1 MRSSMP
7 SVPPTPT
14 PTIELPAIPEHGRSG
29 PVRLPRD
36 TRAALV
42 AAAGERLVIHA
53 TADPD
58 VVTIGATSWVGA
70 LAVPGLV
77 VRVMPRVSVTTFFAM
92 LGAGVAPEAFEHEHV
107 TWSDTDELIDG
118 VAYFAIRLI
127 DSATMRGLV
136 HGYVA
141 RDERMRT
148 IRGRLLVEEFAR
160 RPWAAAEP
168 QCRYDDFTADIVENQ
183 LFRCTL
189 QAMLSWPQLA
199 PQVRREALR
208 VMGRFEGVS
217 DTPATRHTIPVTVT
231 RLNEHYEDAMR
242 LSRLVLQAMS
252 LSHEAGDQQANS
264 LMVDMDDLFRR
275 WIVQELDLRLAPD
288 LRIDGDEDVW
298 LDEGRAVTMA
308 PDLVVRRGSDV
319 VLVGDAKY
327 SVGAD
332 GYLASRDY
340 LELIAYTTAMGQS
353 TGLLV
358 HCNSDRS
365 PESEIVIRNAGTR
378 ILCRPIRLDGSYA
391 AVCRSLDGLADL
403 VRELA
408 DTPTEFE
415 VPVLVRARR

>member
-1 MRSSMP
+1 M
-7 SVPPTPT
+7 
-14 PTIELPAIPEHGRSG
+14 TIELAPIPEHGRSG
-29 PVRLPRD
+29 PVRLTRE

-77 VRVMPRVSVTTFFAM
+77 VRVMPKVSVTNFFAM
-92 LGAGVAPEAFEHEHV
+92 LGAGVSPDAFDHEHV

-136 HGYVA
+136 HGYVP
-141 RDERMRT
+141 REERMRT

-160 RPWAAAEP
+160 RPWSAAEP
-168 QCRYDDFTADIVENQ
+168 QCRFDDFTADIVENQ

-199 PQVRREALR
+199 PHVRREALR
-208 VMGRFEGVS
+208 VLGRFDGVS
-217 DTPATRHTIPVTVT
+217 DTPATKHAAPLPIT

-242 LSRLVLQAMS
+242 LGRLVLQAMS

-264 LMVDMDDLFRR
+264 LMVDMDDLFQR
-275 WIVQELDLRLAPD
+275 WIAQELDLRLAPEM
-288 LRIDGDEDVW
+288 RIERDEDVW
-298 LDEGRAVTMA
+298 LDEGRALTMA
-308 PDLVVRRGSDV
+308 PDLVVRRGSEV

-327 SVGAD
+327 SMGAD
-332 GYLASRDY
+332 GYVASRDY
-340 LELIAYTTAMGQS
+340 LELVAYTSAMGLP

-358 HCNSDRS
+358 HCNSDRA
-365 PESEIVIRNAGTR
+365 PETEIVIRNAGTR

-391 AVCRSLDGLADL
+391 AVCKSLDSLAEL

-408 DTPTEFE
+408 DAPGEFE
-415 VPVLVRARR
+415 VPTLIRARR

>member
-1 MRSSMP
+1 M
-7 SVPPTPT
+7 
-14 PTIELPAIPEHGRSG
+14 TIELAPIPEHGRSG
-29 PVRLPRD
+29 PVRLTRE

-70 LAVPGLV
+70 LAIPGLV
-77 VRVMPRVSVTTFFAM
+77 VRVMPKVSVTNFFAM
-92 LGAGVAPEAFEHEHV
+92 LGAGVSPDAFDHEHV

-127 DSATMRGLV
+127 DSSTMRGLV
-136 HGYVA
+136 HGYVP
-141 RDERMRT
+141 REERMRT

-160 RPWAAAEP
+160 RPWSAAEP
-168 QCRYDDFTADIVENQ
+168 QCRFDDFTADIVENQ

-199 PQVRREALR
+199 PHVRREALR
-208 VMGRFEGVS
+208 VLGRFDGVA
-217 DTPATRHTIPVTVT
+217 DTPATKHAAPLPIT

-264 LMVDMDDLFRR
+264 LMVDMDDLFQR
-275 WIVQELDLRLAPD
+275 WISQELDLRLAPE
-288 LRIDGDEDVW
+288 LRIERDEDVW
-298 LDEGRAVTMA
+298 LDEARALTMA
-308 PDLVVRRGSDV
+308 PDLVVRRGSEV

-327 SVGAD
+327 SMGAD
-332 GYLASRDY
+332 GYVASRDY
-340 LELIAYTTAMGQS
+340 LELVAYTSAMGLP

-358 HCNSDRS
+358 HCNSDRA

-391 AVCRSLDGLADL
+391 AVCRSLDSLAEL

-408 DTPTEFE
+408 DSPGEFE
-415 VPVLVRARR
+415 VPALLRARR

>member
-1 MRSSMP
+1 M
-7 SVPPTPT
+7 
-14 PTIELPAIPEHGRSG
+14 TIELAPIPEHGRSG
-29 PVRLPRD
+29 PVRLTRE

-77 VRVMPRVSVTTFFAM
+77 VRVMPKVSVTNFFAM
-92 LGAGVAPEAFEHEHV
+92 LGAGVSPDAFDHEHV

-127 DSATMRGLV
+127 DSSTMRGLV
-136 HGYVA
+136 HGYVP
-141 RDERMRT
+141 REERMRT

-160 RPWAAAEP
+160 RPWSAAEP
-168 QCRYDDFTADIVENQ
+168 QCRFDDFTADIVENQ

-199 PQVRREALR
+199 PHVRREALR
-208 VMGRFEGVS
+208 VLGRFDGVA
-217 DTPATRHTIPVTVT
+217 DTPATKHAAPLPIT
-231 RLNEHYEDAMR
+231 RLNEHYEDAMC

-275 WIVQELDLRLAPD
+275 WISQELDFRLAPEM
-288 LRIDGDEDVW
+288 RIERDEDVW
-298 LDEGRAVTMA
+298 LDEGRALTMA
-308 PDLVVRRGSDV
+308 PDLVVRRGSEV

-327 SVGAD
+327 SMGAD
-332 GYLASRDY
+332 GYVASRDY
-340 LELIAYTTAMGQS
+340 LELVAYTSAMGLP

-358 HCNSDRS
+358 HCNSDRA

-391 AVCRSLDGLADL
+391 AVCRSLDSRADL

-408 DTPTEFE
+408 DSPGEFE
-415 VPVLVRARR
+415 VPALIRSRR

>member
-1 MRSSMP
+1 M
-7 SVPPTPT
+7 
-14 PTIELPAIPEHGRSG
+14 TIELPPIPEHGRSG
-29 PVRLPRD
+29 PVRLSRE
-36 TRAALV
+36 TRSALV
-42 AAAGERLVIHA
+42 SAAGERLVIHA

-77 VRVMPRVSVTTFFAM
+77 VRVMPRVSVTNFFAM
-92 LGAGVAPEAFEHEHV
+92 LGAGVSPDAFDHEHV

-127 DSATMRGLV
+127 DTATMRGLV

-160 RPWAAAEP
+160 RPWNAAEP
-168 QCRYDDFTADIVENQ
+168 ECRYDEFTPDIRENQ
-183 LFRCTL
+183 LFRCAL

-199 PQVRREALR
+199 PNVRREALR
-208 VMGRFEGVS
+208 VLGRFDGVS
-217 DTPATRHTIPVTVT
+217 DTAATAHAVPVAVT
-231 RLNEHYEDAMR
+231 RLNEHYSDAMR

-252 LSHEAGDQQANS
+252 LSHQSGDQQANS

-275 WIVQELDLRLAPD
+275 WIVQELDLRLAPA
-288 LRIDGDEDVW
+288 LRIESDSDVW
-298 LDEGRAVTMA
+298 LDEAREVSMA
-308 PDLVVRRGSDV
+308 PDLVVRRGSEV
-319 VLVGDAKY
+319 VLVADAKY

-332 GYLASRDY
+332 GYMASRDY
-340 LELIAYTTAMGQS
+340 LELVAYTTAMGLP

-358 HCNSDRS
+358 HCNVDRA
-365 PESEIVIRNAGTR
+365 PESEMVIRNAGTR
-378 ILCRPIRLDGSYA
+378 ILCRPIRLDGTYER
-391 AVCRSLDGLADL
+391 VCRSLDALGDL

-408 DTPTEFE
+408 EAPGEFE
-415 VPVLVRARR
+415 VPMLIRAGR

>member
-1 MRSSMP
+1 M
-7 SVPPTPT
+7 
-14 PTIELPAIPEHGRSG
+14 TIELAPIPEHGRSG
-29 PVRLPRD
+29 PVRLSRE

-77 VRVMPRVSVTTFFAM
+77 VRVTPKVSVTNFFAM
-92 LGAGVAPEAFEHEHV
+92 LGAGVSPDAFDHEHV

-127 DSATMRGLV
+127 DSSTMRGLV
-136 HGYVA
+136 HGYVP
-141 RDERMRT
+141 REERMRT

-160 RPWAAAEP
+160 RPWSAAEP
-168 QCRYDDFTADIVENQ
+168 QCRFDDFTADIVENQ

-199 PQVRREALR
+199 PHVRREALR
-208 VMGRFEGVS
+208 VLGRFDGVA
-217 DTPATRHTIPVTVT
+217 DTPATRHAAPLPIT

-264 LMVDMDDLFRR
+264 LMVDMDDLFQR
-275 WIVQELDLRLAPD
+275 WIAQELDLRLAPQM
-288 LRIDGDEDVW
+288 RIERDEDVW

-308 PDLVVRRGSDV
+308 PDLVVRRGSEV

-327 SVGAD
+327 SMGAD
-332 GYLASRDY
+332 GYMASRDY
-340 LELIAYTTAMGQS
+340 LELVAYTTAMGLP
-353 TGLLV
+353 TGLLI
-358 HCNSDRS
+358 HCNSDRA

-391 AVCRSLDGLADL
+391 AVCRSLDALAEL

-408 DTPTEFE
+408 DAPGELE
-415 VPVLVRARR
+415 VPTLIRSRR

>member
-1 MRSSMP
+1 M
-7 SVPPTPT
+7 
-14 PTIELPAIPEHGRSG
+14 TIELAPIPEHGRSG
-29 PVRLPRD
+29 PVRLTRE

-77 VRVMPRVSVTTFFAM
+77 VRVMPKVSVTNFFAM
-92 LGAGVAPEAFEHEHV
+92 LGAGVSPDAFDHEHV

-141 RDERMRT
+141 REERMRT

-160 RPWAAAEP
+160 RPWSAAEP
-168 QCRYDDFTADIVENQ
+168 QCRFDDFTADIVENQ

-199 PQVRREALR
+199 PHVRREALR
-208 VMGRFEGVS
+208 VLGRFEGVA
-217 DTPATRHTIPVTVT
+217 DTPATKHAAALPIT

-264 LMVDMDDLFRR
+264 LMVDMDDLFQR
-275 WIVQELDLRLAPD
+275 WIAQELDLRLAPEM
-288 LRIDGDEDVW
+288 RIERDEDVW
-298 LDEGRAVTMA
+298 LDEGRALTMA

-327 SVGAD
+327 SMGAD
-332 GYLASRDY
+332 GYVASRDY
-340 LELIAYTTAMGQS
+340 LELVAYTSAMGLP

-358 HCNSDRS
+358 HCNTDRA

-391 AVCRSLDGLADL
+391 AVCRSLDSLADL

-408 DTPTEFE
+408 DTPGEFE
-415 VPVLVRARR
+415 VPALIRSRR

>member
-1 MRSSMP
+1 M
-7 SVPPTPT
+7 
-14 PTIELPAIPEHGRSG
+14 TIELAPIPEHGRSG
-29 PVRLPRD
+29 PVRLTRE

-53 TADPD
+53 AADPD

-77 VRVMPRVSVTTFFAM
+77 VRVMPKVSVTNFFAM
-92 LGAGVAPEAFEHEHV
+92 LGAGVSPDAFDHEHV

-136 HGYVA
+136 HGYVP
-141 RDERMRT
+141 REERMRT

-160 RPWAAAEP
+160 PPWSAAEP
-168 QCRYDDFTADIVENQ
+168 QCRFDDFTADIVENQ

-199 PQVRREALR
+199 PHVRREALR
-208 VMGRFEGVS
+208 VLGRFDGVA
-217 DTPATRHTIPVTVT
+217 DTPATKHAAPLPIT

-275 WIVQELDLRLAPD
+275 WISQELDFRLAPEM
-288 LRIDGDEDVW
+288 RIERDEDVW
-298 LDEGRAVTMA
+298 LDEGRALTMA
-308 PDLVVRRGSDV
+308 PDLVVRRGSEV

-327 SVGAD
+327 SMGAD
-332 GYLASRDY
+332 GYVASRDY
-340 LELIAYTTAMGQS
+340 LELVAYTSAMGLP

-358 HCNSDRS
+358 HCNSDRA

-391 AVCRSLDGLADL
+391 AVCRSLDFLADL

-408 DTPTEFE
+408 DSPGEFE
-415 VPVLVRARR
+415 VPALIRSRR

>member
-1 MRSSMP
+1 M
-7 SVPPTPT
+7 
-14 PTIELPAIPEHGRSG
+14 TIELPPIPEHGRSG
-29 PVRLPRD
+29 PVRLSRE

-42 AAAGERLVIHA
+42 VAAGERLVIHA

-77 VRVMPRVSVTTFFAM
+77 VRVAPKVSVTNFFAM
-92 LGAGVAPEAFEHEHV
+92 LGAGVSPDAFDHEHV

-136 HGYVA
+136 HGYVP
-141 RDERMRT
+141 REERMRT

-160 RPWAAAEP
+160 RPWSAAEP
-168 QCRYDDFTADIVENQ
+168 QCRFDDFTADIVENQ

-189 QAMLSWPQLA
+189 QAMLAWPQLA
-199 PQVRREALR
+199 PNVRREALR
-208 VMGRFEGVS
+208 VLGRFDGVA
-217 DTPATRHTIPVTVT
+217 DTPATRHAAPLPIT

-264 LMVDMDDLFRR
+264 LMVDMDDLFQR
-275 WIVQELDLRLAPD
+275 WISQELDLRLAPD
-288 LRIDGDEDVW
+288 LRIETDEDVW

-327 SVGAD
+327 SMGAD
-332 GYLASRDY
+332 GYMASRDY
-340 LELIAYTTAMGQS
+340 LELIAYTTALGLP
-353 TGLLV
+353 TGMLV
-358 HCNSDRS
+358 HCNTDRA

-391 AVCRSLDGLADL
+391 AVCRSLDALADL
-403 VRELA
+403 VRELV
-408 DTPTEFE
+408 DSPGELE
-415 VPVLVRARR
+415 VPTLVRSRR

>member
-1 MRSSMP
+1 M
-7 SVPPTPT
+7 
-14 PTIELPAIPEHGRSG
+14 TIELPPIPEHGRSA
-29 PVRLPRD
+29 PVRLSRE
-36 TRAALV
+36 TRSALV
-42 AAAGERLVIHA
+42 SAAGERLVIHA

-77 VRVMPRVSVTTFFAM
+77 VRVMPRVSVTNFFAM
-92 LGAGVAPEAFEHEHV
+92 LGAGVSPDAFDHEHV

-127 DSATMRGLV
+127 DAATMRGLV

-160 RPWAAAEP
+160 RPWNAAEP
-168 QCRYDDFTADIVENQ
+168 ECRYDEFTPDIRENQ
-183 LFRCTL
+183 LFRCAL

-199 PQVRREALR
+199 PNVRREALR
-208 VMGRFEGVS
+208 VLGRFDGVS
-217 DTPATRHTIPVTVT
+217 DTAATTHAVPVAVT
-231 RLNEHYEDAMR
+231 RLNEHYGDAMR

-252 LSHEAGDQQANS
+252 LSHQSGDQQANS

-288 LRIDGDEDVW
+288 LRIESDSDVW
-298 LDEGRAVTMA
+298 LDEAREVSMA
-308 PDLVVRRGSDV
+308 PDLVVRRGSEV

-332 GYLASRDY
+332 GYMASRDY
-340 LELIAYTTAMGQS
+340 LELVAYTTAMGLP

-358 HCNSDRS
+358 HCNVDRA
-365 PESEIVIRNAGTR
+365 PESEMVIRNAGTR
-378 ILCRPIRLDGSYA
+378 ILCRPIRLDGTYA
-391 AVCRSLDGLADL
+391 GVCRSIDGLADL

-408 DTPTEFE
+408 DAPGEFE
-415 VPVLVRARR
+415 VPALIRARR

>member
-1 MRSSMP
+1 M
-7 SVPPTPT
+7 
-14 PTIELPAIPEHGRSG
+14 TIELAPIPEHGRSG
-29 PVRLPRD
+29 PVRLSRE

-77 VRVMPRVSVTTFFAM
+77 VRVTPKVSVTNFFAM
-92 LGAGVAPEAFEHEHV
+92 LGAGVSPDAFDHEHV

-127 DSATMRGLV
+127 DSSTMRGLV
-136 HGYVA
+136 HGYVP
-141 RDERMRT
+141 REERMRT

-160 RPWAAAEP
+160 RPWSAAEP
-168 QCRYDDFTADIVENQ
+168 QCRFDDFTADIVENQ

-199 PQVRREALR
+199 PHVRREALR
-208 VMGRFEGVS
+208 VLGRFDGVA
-217 DTPATRHTIPVTVT
+217 DTPATRHAAPQPIT

-264 LMVDMDDLFRR
+264 LMVDMDDLFQR
-275 WIVQELDLRLAPD
+275 WIAQELDLRLAPQM
-288 LRIDGDEDVW
+288 RIERDEDVW

-308 PDLVVRRGSDV
+308 PDLVVRRGSEV

-327 SVGAD
+327 SMGAD
-332 GYLASRDY
+332 GYMASRDY
-340 LELIAYTTAMGQS
+340 LELVAYTTAMGLP
-353 TGLLV
+353 TGLLI
-358 HCNSDRS
+358 HCNSDRA

-391 AVCRSLDGLADL
+391 AVCRSLDALAEL

-408 DTPTEFE
+408 DAPGELE
-415 VPVLVRARR
+415 VPTLIRSRR

>member
-1 MRSSMP
+1 M
-7 SVPPTPT
+7 
-14 PTIELPAIPEHGRSG
+14 TIELAPIPEHGRSA
-29 PVRLPRD
+29 PVRLSRE

-77 VRVMPRVSVTTFFAM
+77 VRVTPKVSVTNFFAM
-92 LGAGVAPEAFEHEHV
+92 LGAGVSPDAFDHEHV

-127 DSATMRGLV
+127 DSSTMRGLV
-136 HGYVA
+136 HGYVP
-141 RDERMRT
+141 REERMRT

-160 RPWAAAEP
+160 RPWSAAEP
-168 QCRYDDFTADIVENQ
+168 QCRFDDFTADIVENQ

-199 PQVRREALR
+199 PHVRREALR
-208 VMGRFEGVS
+208 VLGRFDGVA
-217 DTPATRHTIPVTVT
+217 DTPATKHAAPLPIT

-264 LMVDMDDLFRR
+264 LMVDMDDLFQR
-275 WIVQELDLRLAPD
+275 WIAQELDLRLAPEM
-288 LRIDGDEDVW
+288 RIERDEDVW

-308 PDLVVRRGSDV
+308 PDLVVRRGSEV

-327 SVGAD
+327 SMGAD
-332 GYLASRDY
+332 GYMASRDY
-340 LELIAYTTAMGQS
+340 LELVAYTTAMGLP
-353 TGLLV
+353 TGLLI
-358 HCNSDRS
+358 HCNSDRA

-391 AVCRSLDGLADL
+391 AVCRSLDALAEL

-408 DTPTEFE
+408 DAPGELE
-415 VPVLVRARR
+415 VPTLIRSRR

>member
-1 MRSSMP
+1 M
-7 SVPPTPT
+7 
-14 PTIELPAIPEHGRSG
+14 TIELAPIPEHGRSG
-29 PVRLPRD
+29 PVRLSRE

-77 VRVMPRVSVTTFFAM
+77 VRVTPKVSVTNFFAM
-92 LGAGVAPEAFEHEHV
+92 LGAGVSPDAFDHEHV

-136 HGYVA
+136 HGYVP
-141 RDERMRT
+141 REERMRT

-160 RPWAAAEP
+160 RPWSAAEP
-168 QCRYDDFTADIVENQ
+168 QCRFDDFTADIVENQ

-199 PQVRREALR
+199 PHVRREALR
-208 VMGRFEGVS
+208 VLGRFDGVA
-217 DTPATRHTIPVTVT
+217 DTPATKHAAPLPIT

-264 LMVDMDDLFRR
+264 LMVDMDDLFQR
-275 WIVQELDLRLAPD
+275 WIAQELDLRLAPQM
-288 LRIDGDEDVW
+288 RIERDEDVW

-308 PDLVVRRGSDV
+308 PDLVVRRGSEV

-327 SVGAD
+327 SMGAD
-332 GYLASRDY
+332 GYMASRDY
-340 LELIAYTTAMGQS
+340 LELIAYTTAMGLP
-353 TGLLV
+353 TGLLI
-358 HCNSDRS
+358 HCNTDRA

-391 AVCRSLDGLADL
+391 AVCRSLDALAEL

-408 DTPTEFE
+408 ETPGELE
-415 VPVLVRARR
+415 VPTLIRSRR

>member
-1 MRSSMP
+1 M
-7 SVPPTPT
+7 
-14 PTIELPAIPEHGRSG
+14 TIELAPIPEHGRSG
-29 PVRLPRD
+29 PVRLTRE

-77 VRVMPRVSVTTFFAM
+77 VRVMPKVSVTNFFAM
-92 LGAGVAPEAFEHEHV
+92 LGAGVSPDAFDHEHV

-141 RDERMRT
+141 REERMRT

-160 RPWAAAEP
+160 RPWSAAEP
-168 QCRYDDFTADIVENQ
+168 QCRFDDFTADIVENQ

-199 PQVRREALR
+199 PHVRREALR
-208 VMGRFEGVS
+208 VLGRFEGVA
-217 DTPATRHTIPVTVT
+217 DTPATKHAAALPIT

-264 LMVDMDDLFRR
+264 LMVDMDDLFQR
-275 WIVQELDLRLAPD
+275 WIAQELDLRLAPEM
-288 LRIDGDEDVW
+288 RIERDEDVW
-298 LDEGRAVTMA
+298 LDEGRALTMA
-308 PDLVVRRGSDV
+308 PDLVVRRGSEV

-327 SVGAD
+327 SMGAD
-332 GYLASRDY
+332 GYVASRDY
-340 LELIAYTTAMGQS
+340 LELVAYTTAMGLP

-358 HCNSDRS
+358 HCNSDRA

-391 AVCRSLDGLADL
+391 AVCRSLDSLAEL
-403 VRELA
+403 VRELVEA
-408 DTPTEFE
+408 PGEFE
-415 VPVLVRARR
+415 VPALIRSRR

>member
-1 MRSSMP
+1 
-7 SVPPTPT
+7 
-14 PTIELPAIPEHGRSG
+14 
-29 PVRLPRD
+29 
-36 TRAALV
+36 
-42 AAAGERLVIHA
+42 
-53 TADPD
+53 
-58 VVTIGATSWVGA
+58 
-70 LAVPGLV
+70 
-77 VRVMPRVSVTTFFAM
+77 
-92 LGAGVAPEAFEHEHV
+92 
-107 TWSDTDELIDG
+107 
-118 VAYFAIRLI
+118 
-127 DSATMRGLV
+127 
-136 HGYVA
+136 
-141 RDERMRT
+141 
-148 IRGRLLVEEFAR
+148 
-160 RPWAAAEP
+160 
-168 QCRYDDFTADIVENQ
+168 
-183 LFRCTL
+183 
-189 QAMLSWPQLA
+189 
-199 PQVRREALR
+199 
-208 VMGRFEGVS
+208 
-217 DTPATRHTIPVTVT
+217 
-231 RLNEHYEDAMR
+231 
-242 LSRLVLQAMS
+242 
-252 LSHEAGDQQANS
+252 
-264 LMVDMDDLFRR
+264 MVDMDDLFRR

>member
-1 MRSSMP
+1 M
-7 SVPPTPT
+7 
-14 PTIELPAIPEHGRSG
+14 TIELPPIPEHGRSG
-29 PVRLPRD
+29 PVRLSRD

-77 VRVMPRVSVTTFFAM
+77 VRVMPKVSVTNFFAM
-92 LGAGVAPEAFEHEHV
+92 LGAGVSPDAFDHEHV

-136 HGYVA
+136 HGYVP
-141 RDERMRT
+141 REERMRT

-160 RPWAAAEP
+160 RPWSAAEP
-168 QCRYDDFTADIVENQ
+168 QCRFDDFTADIVENQ

-189 QAMLSWPQLA
+189 QAMLAWPQLA
-199 PQVRREALR
+199 PHVRREALR
-208 VMGRFEGVS
+208 VLGRFDGVA
-217 DTPATRHTIPVTVT
+217 DTPATKHTAPLPIT

-264 LMVDMDDLFRR
+264 LMVDMDDLFQR
-275 WIVQELDLRLAPD
+275 WIAQELDLRLAPD
-288 LRIDGDEDVW
+288 LRIESDEDVW

-308 PDLVVRRGSDV
+308 PDLVVRRGSEV

-327 SVGAD
+327 SMGAD
-332 GYLASRDY
+332 GYMASRDY
-340 LELIAYTTAMGQS
+340 LELIAYTTALGLP
-353 TGLLV
+353 TGVLV
-358 HCNSDRS
+358 HCNTDRA

-391 AVCRSLDGLADL
+391 AVCKSLDALADL

-408 DTPTEFE
+408 DAPGELE
-415 VPVLVRARR
+415 VPTLIRSRR

>member
-1 MRSSMP
+1 M
-7 SVPPTPT
+7 
-14 PTIELPAIPEHGRSG
+14 TIELAPIPEHGRSG
-29 PVRLPRD
+29 PVRLTRE
-36 TRAALV
+36 TRAALI

-77 VRVMPRVSVTTFFAM
+77 VRVMPKVSVTNFFAM
-92 LGAGVAPEAFEHEHV
+92 LGAGVSPDAFDHEHV

-127 DSATMRGLV
+127 DSSTMRGLV
-136 HGYVA
+136 HGYVP
-141 RDERMRT
+141 REERMRT

-160 RPWAAAEP
+160 RPWSAAEP
-168 QCRYDDFTADIVENQ
+168 QCRFDDFTADIVENQ

-199 PQVRREALR
+199 PHVRREALR
-208 VMGRFEGVS
+208 VLGRFDGVA
-217 DTPATRHTIPVTVT
+217 DTPATKHAAPLPIT

-264 LMVDMDDLFRR
+264 LMVDMDDLFQR
-275 WIVQELDLRLAPD
+275 WIAQELDLRLAPEM
-288 LRIDGDEDVW
+288 RIERDEDVW
-298 LDEGRAVTMA
+298 LDEGRALTMA
-308 PDLVVRRGSDV
+308 PDLVVRRGSEV

-327 SVGAD
+327 SMGAD
-332 GYLASRDY
+332 GYVASRDY
-340 LELIAYTTAMGQS
+340 LELVAYTSAMGLP

-358 HCNSDRS
+358 HCSSDRA

-391 AVCRSLDGLADL
+391 AVCRSLDALADL

-408 DTPTEFE
+408 DAPGEFE
-415 VPVLVRARR
+415 VPALIRSRR

>member
-1 MRSSMP
+1 M
-7 SVPPTPT
+7 
-14 PTIELPAIPEHGRSG
+14 TIELAPIPEHGRSG
-29 PVRLPRD
+29 PVRLSRE

-77 VRVMPRVSVTTFFAM
+77 VRVMPKVSVTNFFAM
-92 LGAGVAPEAFEHEHV
+92 LGAGVSPDAFDHEHV

-136 HGYVA
+136 HGYVP
-141 RDERMRT
+141 REERMRT

-160 RPWAAAEP
+160 RPWSAAEP
-168 QCRYDDFTADIVENQ
+168 QCRFDDFTADIVENQ

-199 PQVRREALR
+199 PHIRREALR
-208 VMGRFEGVS
+208 VLGRFDGVA
-217 DTPATRHTIPVTVT
+217 DTPATKHAAPLPIT

-275 WIVQELDLRLAPD
+275 WISQELDFRLAPEM
-288 LRIDGDEDVW
+288 RIERDEDVW

-327 SVGAD
+327 SMGAD
-332 GYLASRDY
+332 GYMASRDY
-340 LELIAYTTAMGQS
+340 LELIAYTTAMGLP
-353 TGLLV
+353 TGLLI
-358 HCNSDRS
+358 HCNSDRA

-391 AVCRSLDGLADL
+391 AVCRSLDALAEL

-408 DTPTEFE
+408 DAPGELE
-415 VPVLVRARR
+415 VPTLIRSRR

>member
-1 MRSSMP
+1 M
-7 SVPPTPT
+7 
-14 PTIELPAIPEHGRSG
+14 TIELAPIPEHGRSG
-29 PVRLPRD
+29 PVRLSRE

-77 VRVMPRVSVTTFFAM
+77 VRVMPKVSVTNFFAM
-92 LGAGVAPEAFEHEHV
+92 LGAGVSPDAFDHEHV

-136 HGYVA
+136 HGYVP
-141 RDERMRT
+141 REERMRT

-160 RPWAAAEP
+160 RPWSAAEP
-168 QCRYDDFTADIVENQ
+168 QCRFDDFTADIVENQ

-199 PQVRREALR
+199 PHIRREALR
-208 VMGRFEGVS
+208 VLGRFEGVA
-217 DTPATRHTIPVTVT
+217 DTPATKHAAPLPIT

-264 LMVDMDDLFRR
+264 LMVDMDDLFQR
-275 WIVQELDLRLAPD
+275 WIAQELDLRLAPEM
-288 LRIDGDEDVW
+288 RIERDEDVW

-327 SVGAD
+327 SMGAD
-332 GYLASRDY
+332 GYMASRDY
-340 LELIAYTTAMGQS
+340 LELIAYTTAMGLP
-353 TGLLV
+353 TGLLI
-358 HCNSDRS
+358 HCNSDRA

-391 AVCRSLDGLADL
+391 AVCRSLDALAEL

-408 DTPTEFE
+408 EAPAEFE
-415 VPVLVRARR
+415 VPTLIRSRR

>member
-1 MRSSMP
+1 M
-7 SVPPTPT
+7 
-14 PTIELPAIPEHGRSG
+14 TIELAPIPEHGRSG
-29 PVRLPRD
+29 PVRLSRE

-77 VRVMPRVSVTTFFAM
+77 VRVTPKVSVTNFFAM
-92 LGAGVAPEAFEHEHV
+92 LGAGVSPDAFDHEHV

-127 DSATMRGLV
+127 DSSTMRGLV
-136 HGYVA
+136 HGYVP
-141 RDERMRT
+141 REERMRT

-160 RPWAAAEP
+160 RPWSAAEP
-168 QCRYDDFTADIVENQ
+168 QCRFDDFTADIVENQ

-199 PQVRREALR
+199 PHVRREALR
-208 VMGRFEGVS
+208 VLGRFDGVA
-217 DTPATRHTIPVTVT
+217 DTPATKHAAPLPIT

-264 LMVDMDDLFRR
+264 LMVDMDDLFQR
-275 WIVQELDLRLAPD
+275 WIAQELDLRLAPEM
-288 LRIDGDEDVW
+288 RIERDEDVW

-308 PDLVVRRGSDV
+308 PDLVVRRGSEV

-327 SVGAD
+327 SMGAD
-332 GYLASRDY
+332 GYMASRDY
-340 LELIAYTTAMGQS
+340 LELVAYTTAMGLP
-353 TGLLV
+353 TGLLI
-358 HCNSDRS
+358 HCNSDRA

-391 AVCRSLDGLADL
+391 AVCRSLDALAEL

-408 DTPTEFE
+408 DAPGELE
-415 VPVLVRARR
+415 VPTLIRSRR

>member
-1 MRSSMP
+1 M
-7 SVPPTPT
+7 
-14 PTIELPAIPEHGRSG
+14 TIELPPIPEHGRSG
-29 PVRLPRD
+29 PVRLTRD

-77 VRVMPRVSVTTFFAM
+77 VRVTPKVSVTNFFAM
-92 LGAGVAPEAFEHEHV
+92 LGAGVSPDAFDHEHV

-127 DSATMRGLV
+127 DSSTMRGLV
-136 HGYVA
+136 HGYVP
-141 RDERMRT
+141 REERMRT

-160 RPWAAAEP
+160 RPWSAAEP
-168 QCRYDDFTADIVENQ
+168 QCRFDDFTADILENQ

-199 PQVRREALR
+199 PHVRREALR
-208 VMGRFEGVS
+208 VLGRFDGVA
-217 DTPATRHTIPVTVT
+217 DTPATKHAAPTPIT

-264 LMVDMDDLFRR
+264 LMVDMDDLFQR
-275 WIVQELDLRLAPD
+275 WISQELDLRLAPD
-288 LRIDGDEDVW
+288 LRIESDEDIW

-308 PDLVVRRGSDV
+308 PDLVVRRGSEV

-327 SVGAD
+327 SMGAD
-332 GYLASRDY
+332 GYMASRDY
-340 LELIAYTTAMGQS
+340 LELIAYTTAMGLP

-358 HCNSDRS
+358 HCNSDRA

-391 AVCRSLDGLADL
+391 AVCRSLDALADL

-408 DTPTEFE
+408 DAPGELE
-415 VPVLVRARR
+415 VPTLIRARR

>member
-1 MRSSMP
+1 M
-7 SVPPTPT
+7 
-14 PTIELPAIPEHGRSG
+14 TIELPPIPEHGRSG
-29 PVRLPRD
+29 PVRLSRE

-77 VRVMPRVSVTTFFAM
+77 VRVMPKVSVTNFFAM
-92 LGAGVAPEAFEHEHV
+92 LGAGVSPDAFDHEHV

-141 RDERMRT
+141 REERMRT

-160 RPWAAAEP
+160 RPWSAAEP
-168 QCRYDDFTADIVENQ
+168 QCRFDDFTADIAENQ

-199 PQVRREALR
+199 PHVRREALR
-208 VMGRFEGVS
+208 VLGRFDGVA
-217 DTPATRHTIPVTVT
+217 DTPATKHAAPLPVT

-264 LMVDMDDLFRR
+264 LMVDMDDLFQR
-275 WIVQELDLRLAPD
+275 WIAQELDLRLAPEM
-288 LRIDGDEDVW
+288 RIERDEDVW
-298 LDEGRAVTMA
+298 LDEGRAVTMV
-308 PDLVVRRGSDV
+308 PDLVVRRGTQV

-327 SVGAD
+327 SMGAD
-332 GYLASRDY
+332 GYMASRDY
-340 LELIAYTTAMGQS
+340 LELVAYTTAMGLP

-358 HCNSDRS
+358 HCNSDRA

-391 AVCRSLDGLADL
+391 AVCRSLDALADL

-408 DTPTEFE
+408 DAPGEFE
-415 VPVLVRARR
+415 VPTLIRSRR

>member
-1 MRSSMP
+1 M
-7 SVPPTPT
+7 
-14 PTIELPAIPEHGRSG
+14 TIELAPIPEHGRSG
-29 PVRLPRD
+29 PVRLSRE

-77 VRVMPRVSVTTFFAM
+77 VRVMPKVSVTNFFAM
-92 LGAGVAPEAFEHEHV
+92 LGAGVSPDAFDHEHV

-136 HGYVA
+136 HGYVP
-141 RDERMRT
+141 REERMRT

-160 RPWAAAEP
+160 RPWSAAEP
-168 QCRYDDFTADIVENQ
+168 QCRFDDFTADIVENQ

-199 PQVRREALR
+199 PHIRREALR
-208 VMGRFEGVS
+208 VLGRFDGVA
-217 DTPATRHTIPVTVT
+217 DTTATKHAAPLPIT

-264 LMVDMDDLFRR
+264 LMVDMDDLFQR
-275 WIVQELDLRLAPD
+275 WIAQELDLRLAPEM
-288 LRIDGDEDVW
+288 RIERDEDVW

-308 PDLVVRRGSDV
+308 PDLVVRRGSEV

-327 SVGAD
+327 SMGAD
-332 GYLASRDY
+332 GYMASRDY
-340 LELIAYTTAMGQS
+340 LELIAYTTAMGLP
-353 TGLLV
+353 TGLLI
-358 HCNSDRS
+358 HCNSDRA

-391 AVCRSLDGLADL
+391 AVCRSLDSLADL

-408 DTPTEFE
+408 EAPAEFE
-415 VPVLVRARR
+415 VPTLIRSRR

>member
-1 MRSSMP
+1 M
-7 SVPPTPT
+7 TL
-14 PTIELPAIPEHGRSG
+14 ELPPIPEHGRSG
-29 PVRLPRD
+29 PVRLSRD

-77 VRVMPRVSVTTFFAM
+77 VRVMPRVSVTNFFAM
-92 LGAGVAPEAFEHEHV
+92 LGAGVSPDAFDHEHV

-118 VAYFAIRLI
+118 VAYFAVRLI

-136 HGYVA
+136 HGYVP
-141 RDERMRT
+141 REERMRT

-160 RPWAAAEP
+160 RPWSAAEP
-168 QCRYDDFTADIVENQ
+168 QCRFDDFTADIVENQ

-189 QAMLSWPQLA
+189 QAMLAWPQLA

-208 VMGRFEGVS
+208 VLGRFDGVA
-217 DTPATRHTIPVTVT
+217 DTPATKHAAALPIT

-264 LMVDMDDLFRR
+264 LMVDMDDLFQR
-275 WIVQELDLRLAPD
+275 WIAQELDLRLAPD
-288 LRIDGDEDVW
+288 LRIESDEDVW

-308 PDLVVRRGSDV
+308 PDLVVRRGSEV

-327 SVGAD
+327 SMGAD
-332 GYLASRDY
+332 GYVASRDY
-340 LELIAYTTAMGQS
+340 LELVAYTTAMGLP

-358 HCNSDRS
+358 HCNSDRA

-391 AVCRSLDGLADL
+391 AVCKSLDALADL

-408 DTPTEFE
+408 DTPGELE
-415 VPVLVRARR
+415 VPTLIQSRR

>member
-1 MRSSMP
+1 M
-7 SVPPTPT
+7 
-14 PTIELPAIPEHGRSG
+14 TIELAPIPEHGRSG
-29 PVRLPRD
+29 PVRLTRE
-36 TRAALV
+36 TRAALI

-77 VRVMPRVSVTTFFAM
+77 VRVMPKVSVTNFFAM
-92 LGAGVAPEAFEHEHV
+92 LGAGVSPDAFDHEHV

-127 DSATMRGLV
+127 DSSTMRGLV
-136 HGYVA
+136 HGYVP
-141 RDERMRT
+141 REERMRT

-160 RPWAAAEP
+160 RPWSAAEP
-168 QCRYDDFTADIVENQ
+168 QCRFDDFTADIVENQ

-199 PQVRREALR
+199 PHVRREALR
-208 VMGRFEGVS
+208 VLGRFDGVA
-217 DTPATRHTIPVTVT
+217 DTPATKHAAPLPIT
-231 RLNEHYEDAMR
+231 RLNDHYEDAMR

-264 LMVDMDDLFRR
+264 LMVDMDDLFQR
-275 WIVQELDLRLAPD
+275 WIAQELDLRLAPEM
-288 LRIDGDEDVW
+288 RIERDEDVW
-298 LDEGRAVTMA
+298 LDEGRALTMA
-308 PDLVVRRGSDV
+308 PDLVVRRGSEV

-327 SVGAD
+327 SMGAD
-332 GYLASRDY
+332 GYVASRDY
-340 LELIAYTTAMGQS
+340 LELVAYTSAMGLP

-358 HCNSDRS
+358 HCSSDRA

-391 AVCRSLDGLADL
+391 AVCRSLDALADL

-408 DTPTEFE
+408 DAPGEFE
-415 VPVLVRARR
+415 VPALIRSRR

>member
-1 MRSSMP
+1 M
-7 SVPPTPT
+7 
-14 PTIELPAIPEHGRSG
+14 TIELAPIPEHGRSG
-29 PVRLPRD
+29 PVRLSRE

-77 VRVMPRVSVTTFFAM
+77 VRVTPKVSVTNFFAM
-92 LGAGVAPEAFEHEHV
+92 LGAGVSPDAFDHEHV

-127 DSATMRGLV
+127 DSSTMHGLV
-136 HGYVA
+136 HGYVP
-141 RDERMRT
+141 REERMRT

-160 RPWAAAEP
+160 RPWSAAEP
-168 QCRYDDFTADIVENQ
+168 QCRFDDFTADIVENQ

-199 PQVRREALR
+199 PHVRREALR
-208 VMGRFEGVS
+208 VLGRFDGVA
-217 DTPATRHTIPVTVT
+217 DTPATRHAAPLPIT

-264 LMVDMDDLFRR
+264 LMVDMDDLFQR
-275 WIVQELDLRLAPD
+275 WIAQELDLRLAPQM
-288 LRIDGDEDVW
+288 RIERDEDVW

-308 PDLVVRRGSDV
+308 PDLVVRRGSEV

-327 SVGAD
+327 SMGAD
-332 GYLASRDY
+332 GSMASRDY
-340 LELIAYTTAMGQS
+340 LELVAYTTAMGLP
-353 TGLLV
+353 TGLLI
-358 HCNSDRS
+358 HCNSDRA

-391 AVCRSLDGLADL
+391 AVCRSLDALAEL

-408 DTPTEFE
+408 DAPGELE
-415 VPVLVRARR
+415 VPTLIRSRR

>member
-1 MRSSMP
+1 M
-7 SVPPTPT
+7 
-14 PTIELPAIPEHGRSG
+14 TIELAPIPEHGRSG
-29 PVRLPRD
+29 PVRLSRE

-77 VRVMPRVSVTTFFAM
+77 VRVMPKVSVTNFFAM
-92 LGAGVAPEAFEHEHV
+92 LGAGVSPDAFDHEHV

-136 HGYVA
+136 HGYVP
-141 RDERMRT
+141 REERMRT

-160 RPWAAAEP
+160 RPWSAAEP
-168 QCRYDDFTADIVENQ
+168 QCRFDDFTADIVENQ

-199 PQVRREALR
+199 PHIRREALR
-208 VMGRFEGVS
+208 VLGRFDGVA
-217 DTPATRHTIPVTVT
+217 DTPATKHAAPLPIT

-264 LMVDMDDLFRR
+264 LMVDMDDLFQR
-275 WIVQELDLRLAPD
+275 WIAQELDLRLAPEM
-288 LRIDGDEDVW
+288 RIERDEDVW

-308 PDLVVRRGSDV
+308 PDLVVRRGSEV

-327 SVGAD
+327 SMGAD
-332 GYLASRDY
+332 GYMASRDY
-340 LELIAYTTAMGQS
+340 LELIAYTTAMGLP
-353 TGLLV
+353 TGLLI
-358 HCNSDRS
+358 HCNSDRA

-391 AVCRSLDGLADL
+391 AVCRSLDALADL

-408 DTPTEFE
+408 EAPAELE
-415 VPVLVRARR
+415 VPTLIRSRR